1 MTARRWAFPPR
12 PTERAAVAATLA
24 NPAPMPDL
32 LTLFEGILTA
42 HAIGDAHGLAHF
54 GHAVVRVAGEAGLR

>member
-1 MTARRWAFPPR
+1 VSPRRWAFPPR
-12 PTERAAVAATLA
+12 PTERAAVAAAIAT
-24 NPAPMPDL
+24 PAPVPDL

-54 GHAVVRVAGEAGLR
+54 GHAVVRVTGEAGLR

>member
-12 PTERAAVAATLA
+12 PTERAAVAAALA
-24 NPAPMPDL
+24 TPAPTPDL

-54 GHAVVRVAGEAGLR
+54 GHAVVRVAGQAGAR